1 MGRMN
6 VAEAAPEAYRAF
18 AAAEMAIRKGPLD
31 ATVRELVKIRAS
43 QMNGCL
49 LCIDMHTEEARKHGE
64 TERRI
69 YNLNAWRESTLFTDA
84 ERAALAYVEAVTV
97 LDTHNVTDEIWAE
110 VEKHFDEGERGGLVA
125 ISALINLWNR
135 IGVPMRMQYDEIK

>member
-1 MGRMN
+1 MARMN
-6 VAEAAPEAYRAF
+6 TAEAAPEVYQAF
-18 AAAEMAIRKGPLD
+18 IAAETAIRKGPLD

-49 LCIDMHTEEARKHGE
+49 FCIDMHTGEARKHGE
-64 TERRI
+64 TEQRI
-69 YNLNAWRESTLFTDA
+69 YNLNAWRESRLFTEA
-84 ERAALAYVEAVTV
+84 ERAALAYVEAVTI
-97 LDTHNVTDEIWAE
+97 LDTHNVTDEIWAD

-135 IGVPMRMQYDEIK
+135 IAIPTRMQFEQA

>member
-1 MGRMN
+1 MN
-6 VAEAAPEAYRAF
+6 VAEAAPEAYQAF
-18 AAAEMAIRKGPLD
+18 IAAETAIRKGPLD

-49 LCIDMHTEEARKHGE
+49 LCIDMHTTEARKHGE
-64 TERRI
+64 TEQRI

-84 ERAALAYVEAVTV
+84 ERAALAYLEAVTI
-97 LDTHNVTDEIWAE
+97 LDVHNVTDEIWAE

-125 ISALINLWNR
+125 MSALINLWNR
-135 IGVPMRMQYDEIK
+135 IGVPMRMQYSEIH

>member
-1 MGRMN
+1 VARMN
-6 VAEAAPEAYRAF
+6 TAEAAPEVYKAF
-18 AAAEMAIRKGPLD
+18 MAAEVAIRKGPLD

-49 LCIDMHTEEARKHGE
+49 FCIDMHTGEARKHGE
-64 TERRI
+64 TEQRI
-69 YNLNAWRESTLFTDA
+69 YNLDAWRESRLFTGA
-84 ERAALAYVEAVTV
+84 ERAALAYVEAVTI
-97 LDTHNVTDEIWAE
+97 LDVHNVTDEIWAE

-135 IGVPMRMQYDEIK
+135 IAIPTRMQFDQA

>member
-1 MGRMN
+1 MARMN
-6 VAEAAPEAYRAF
+6 TAEAAPEVYKAF
-18 AAAEMAIRKGPLD
+18 MAAEVAIRKGPLD

-49 LCIDMHTEEARKHGE
+49 FCIDMHTGEARKHGE
-64 TERRI
+64 TEQRI
-69 YNLNAWRESTLFTDA
+69 YNLDAWRESRLFTGA
-84 ERAALAYVEAVTV
+84 ERAALAYVEAVTI
-97 LDTHNVTDEIWAE
+97 LDVHNVTDEIWAE

-135 IGVPMRMQYDEIK
+135 IAIPTRMQFDQA

>member
-1 MGRMN
+1 MARMN
-6 VAEAAPEAYRAF
+6 TAEAAPEVYKAF
-18 AAAEMAIRKGPLD
+18 MAAEVAIRKGPLD

-49 LCIDMHTEEARKHGE
+49 FCIDMHTSEARKHGE
-64 TERRI
+64 TEQRI
-69 YNLNAWRESTLFTDA
+69 YNLNAWRESRLFTEA
-84 ERAALAYVEAVTV
+84 ERAALAYAEAVTI
-97 LDTHNVTDEIWAE
+97 LDVHNVTDEIWAD

-135 IGVPMRMQYDEIK
+135 IAVPTRMQFEQG